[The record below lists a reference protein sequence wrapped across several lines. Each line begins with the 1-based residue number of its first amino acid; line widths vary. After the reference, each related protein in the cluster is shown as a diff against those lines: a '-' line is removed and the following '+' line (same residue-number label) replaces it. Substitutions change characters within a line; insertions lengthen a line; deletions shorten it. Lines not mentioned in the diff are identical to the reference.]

1 LPGGGAFRNEA
12 RQLFLAGLRLGIVF
26 LILIHLEQIASG
38 RSIVAALFGQNA
50 PN

>member
-1 LPGGGAFRNEA
+1 VAEHSETKRVNS
-12 RQLFLAGLRLGIVF
+12 FLAGLRLGIVF
-26 LILIHLEQIASG
+26 RILIHLEQIASG